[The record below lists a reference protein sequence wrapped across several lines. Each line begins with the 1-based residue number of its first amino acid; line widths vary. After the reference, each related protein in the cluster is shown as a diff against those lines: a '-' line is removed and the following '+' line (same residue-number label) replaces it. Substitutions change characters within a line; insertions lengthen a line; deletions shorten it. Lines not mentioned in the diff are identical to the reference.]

1 MKKLLDY
8 FLLRTPEARMGSGQ
22 GEVAVPGKV
31 PPLRVTLSFAGIIV
45 GIVASFYVTGLNL
58 QSAAQ
63 PTPSAQVATHDANA
77 MPTPSH
83 ANPQIQADSRPFWKI
98 FVIALVICFLTYP
111 GLYFTLH
118 LYANQ
123 AVFLVFIISFQY
135 GYFWQSAVEGGRAL
149 LK

>member
-1 MKKLLDY
+1 MKLSDY
-8 FLLRTPEARMGSGQ
+8 FLLRTPEARMGPGR
-22 GEVAVPGKV
+22 GKAAEPGKV
-31 PPLRVTLSFAGIIV
+31 PPLRVALSFAGIV
-45 GIVASFYVTGLNL
+45 AGIVASFYVTGLKLNA
-58 QSAAQ
+58 ST
-63 PTPSAQVATHDANA
+63 PTAPSAQIATPGVNA
-77 MPTPSH
+77 SATPPQ
-83 ANPQIQADSRPFWKI
+83 ANPQIETDTRPFWKI

-123 AVFLVFIISFQY
+123 ALFLVFLISFQY